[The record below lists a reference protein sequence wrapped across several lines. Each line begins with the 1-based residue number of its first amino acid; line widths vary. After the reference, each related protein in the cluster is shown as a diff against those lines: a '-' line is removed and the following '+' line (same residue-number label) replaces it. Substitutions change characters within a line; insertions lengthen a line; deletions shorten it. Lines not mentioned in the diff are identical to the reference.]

1 MQQLNYAVK
10 RLLQMIPVLLCV
22 TILVFAMMRLIP
34 GNPAEIMLG
43 EKATPEMVAAKEVEM
58 GLDKPLP
65 VQYGIFLRDLVTGNL
80 GTSIQYSVPVRDL
93 LGPRMVVTVCLALM
107 TALFV
112 VLISFPLGYY
122 CGRHKN
128 GIGDNVI
135 RIISLVALSMPQF
148 WIGVLLLLLF
158 GLKLGWVPISG
169 WGSTIPEHI
178 QSLILPA
185 ITGALGVCTLM
196 IKNLRSN
203 VVDVMDQ
210 DFVDFARSKGIP
222 ESRVRSRHIV
232 KNALISTVTLL
243 ALRIVNL
250 LGYTVVIETVFSLP
264 GVGALLVE
272 AIFRRDYAVV
282 QSVVVIFAAL
292 VLLVNLITDIS
303 YSLLDPRVELE

>member
-1 MQQLNYAVK
+1 
-10 RLLQMIPVLLCV
+10 MIPVLLCV
-22 TILVFAMMRLIP
+22 TILVFVMMRLIP
-34 GNPAEIMLG
+34 GNPAQIMLG

-58 GLDKPLP
+58 GLDKPYI

-80 GTSIQYSVPVRDL
+80 GESIQYSIPVSDL
-93 LGPRMVVTVCLALM
+93 LGSRMIVTVSLALM

-128 GIGDNVI
+128 GIGDNII
-135 RIISLVALSMPQF
+135 RVLSLVALSMPQF
-148 WIGVLLLLLF
+148 WNGILLLLLF
-158 GLKLGWVPISG
+158 GLQLGWVPISG
-169 WGSTIPEHI
+169 WGVTFLDHVRC
-178 QSLILPA
+178 LILPS

-196 IKNLRSN
+196 IKNLRGN
-203 VVDVMDQ
+203 VANVMGM
-210 DFVDFARSKGIP
+210 DFVDFARSKGIS
-222 ESRVRSRHIV
+222 EGRVRSRHIV

-250 LGYTVVIETVFSLP
+250 LGYTVVIETVFGLP

-292 VLLVNLITDIS
+292 VLIVNLITDIS

>member
-1 MQQLNYAVK
+1 MQQLNYAIK

-22 TILVFAMMRLIP
+22 TILVFVMMRLIP
-34 GNPAEIMLG
+34 GNPAQIMLG

-58 GLDKPLP
+58 GLDKPYI

-80 GTSIQYSVPVRDL
+80 GESIQYSIPVSDL
-93 LGPRMVVTVCLALM
+93 LGSRMIVTVSLALM

-128 GIGDNVI
+128 GIGDNII
-135 RIISLVALSMPQF
+135 RVLSLVALSMPQF
-148 WIGVLLLLLF
+148 WIGILLLLLF
-158 GLKLGWVPISG
+158 GLQLGWVPISG
-169 WGSTIPEHI
+169 WGVTFLDHVRC
-178 QSLILPA
+178 LILPS

-196 IKNLRSN
+196 IKNLRGN
-203 VVDVMDQ
+203 VANVMGM
-210 DFVDFARSKGIP
+210 DFVDFARSKGIS
-222 ESRVRSRHIV
+222 EGRVRSRHIV

-250 LGYTVVIETVFSLP
+250 LGYTVVIETVFGLP

-272 AIFRRDYAVV
+272 AIFRRDYAVG

-292 VLLVNLITDIS
+292 GLIVNLITDIS

>member
-1 MQQLNYAVK
+1 
-10 RLLQMIPVLLCV
+10 
-22 TILVFAMMRLIP
+22 
-34 GNPAEIMLG
+34 MLG
-43 EKATPEMVAAKEVEM
+43 EKATPEMVAAKEAEM
-58 GLDKPLP
+58 GLDKPLV

-80 GTSIQYSVPVRDL
+80 GDSIQYSVPVSQL
-93 LGPRMVVTVCLALM
+93 LGPRMVVTVSLALM

-135 RIISLVALSMPQF
+135 RIVSLVALSMPQF
-148 WIGVLLLLLF
+148 WIGILLLLLF
-158 GLKLGWVPISG
+158 GLKLDWVPISG
-169 WGSTIPEHI
+169 WGSTFLEHI
-178 QSLILPA
+178 QCLILPS

-196 IKNLRSN
+196 IKNLRGN
-203 VVDVMDQ
+203 VANVMGM

-222 ESRVRSRHIV
+222 ERRVRSRHIV

-250 LGYTVVIETVFSLP
+250 LGYTVVIETVFGLP

-282 QSVVVIFAAL
+282 QSVVVIFALL

>member
-22 TILVFAMMRLIP
+22 TILVFLMMRLIP
-34 GNPAEIMLG
+34 GNPAQIMLG
-43 EKATPEMVAAKEVEM
+43 EKATPEMIAAKEAAM
-58 GLDKPLP
+58 GLDKPWI
-65 VQYGIFLRDLVTGNL
+65 VQYGIFLRDLLTGNL
-80 GTSIQYSVPVRDL
+80 GNSIQYVIPVSEL
-93 LGPRMVVTVCLALM
+93 LGSRMVVTVSLVLM
-107 TALFV
+107 TTLIV

-122 CGRHKN
+122 CGRHKD
-128 GIGDNVI
+128 GIGDNVV
-135 RIISLVALSMPQF
+135 RILSLVALSMPQF
-148 WIGVLLLLLF
+148 WIGILLLLF
-158 GLKLGWVPISG
+158 FGLRLHWVPIAG
-169 WGSTIPEHI
+169 WGETFVDHLR
-178 QSLILPA
+178 SLILPS
-185 ITGALGVCTLM
+185 ITGALSVCTLM
-196 IKNLRSN
+196 IKNLRGN
-203 VVDVMDQ
+203 VAGVLGM

-243 ALRIVNL
+243 ALRMVNL
-250 LGYTVVIETVFSLP
+250 LGYTVVIETVFGLP

-292 VLLVNLITDIS
+292 VLVVNLITDIS

>member
-34 GNPAEIMLG
+34 GNPAQIMLG

-169 WGSTIPEHI
+169 WGNTIPEHI

-210 DFVDFARSKGIP
+210 DFVDFARSKGIS
-222 ESRVRSRHIV
+222 ERRVRSRHIV

-250 LGYTVVIETVFSLP
+250 LGYTVVIETVFGLP

>member
-1 MQQLNYAVK
+1 MQQLNYAIK

-22 TILVFAMMRLIP
+22 TILVFVMMRLIP
-34 GNPAEIMLG
+34 GNPAQIMLG

-58 GLDKPLP
+58 GLDKPYI

-80 GTSIQYSVPVRDL
+80 GESIQYSIPVSDL
-93 LGPRMVVTVCLALM
+93 LGSRMIVTVSLALM

-128 GIGDNVI
+128 GIGDNII
-135 RIISLVALSMPQF
+135 RVLSLVALSMPQF
-148 WIGVLLLLLF
+148 WIGILLLLLF
-158 GLKLGWVPISG
+158 GLQLGWVPISG
-169 WGSTIPEHI
+169 WGVTFLDHVRC
-178 QSLILPA
+178 LLLPS

-196 IKNLRSN
+196 IKNLRGN
-203 VVDVMDQ
+203 VANVMGM
-210 DFVDFARSKGIP
+210 DFVDFARSKGIS
-222 ESRVRSRHIV
+222 EGRVRSRHIV

-250 LGYTVVIETVFSLP
+250 LGYTVVIETVFGLP

-292 VLLVNLITDIS
+292 VLIVNLITDIS

>member
-1 MQQLNYAVK
+1 MQQLNYAIK

-22 TILVFAMMRLIP
+22 TILVFVMMRLIP
-34 GNPAEIMLG
+34 GNPAQIMLA

-58 GLDKPLP
+58 GLDKPYI

-80 GTSIQYSVPVRDL
+80 GESIQYSIPVSDL
-93 LGPRMVVTVCLALM
+93 LGSRMIVTVSLALM

-128 GIGDNVI
+128 GIGDNII
-135 RIISLVALSMPQF
+135 RVLSLVALSMPQF
-148 WIGVLLLLLF
+148 WIGILLLLLF
-158 GLKLGWVPISG
+158 GLQLGWVPISG
-169 WGSTIPEHI
+169 WGVTFLDHVRC
-178 QSLILPA
+178 LILPS

-196 IKNLRSN
+196 IKNLRGN
-203 VVDVMDQ
+203 VANVMGM
-210 DFVDFARSKGIP
+210 DFVDFARSKGIS
-222 ESRVRSRHIV
+222 EGRVRSRHIV

-250 LGYTVVIETVFSLP
+250 LGYTVVIETVFGLP

-292 VLLVNLITDIS
+292 VLIVNLITDIS